1 MQKLLFIF
9 GTRPEAIKMAPIIL
23 ACRKHPEQL
32 QVKVCLTGQHRE
44 MLDQV
49 MRFFEISGDYDL
61 ELMQPNQTLYD
72 ITARCLTLIQVPL
85 REWQPDLVLVQGDT
99 TSAFA
104 GALAAFYGKVSIAHV
119 EAGLRSHNKYSPF
132 PEEINRKLISAMTD
146 LHLTPTLLATENLRQ
161 EKVSGTIRQVGN
173 TVIDA
178 LLYGVEKVRQTAG
191 RPAGI
196 PALPSGS
203 RMILVTGHRRE
214 SFGRPFEEI
223 CDALLELTRTYPDV
237 CIVYPVHLNPNIRD
251 VVHARLG
258 NVAAIHQNLRKNP
271 RDPASLERVKQIV
284 NDKDYANYFKPAQTE
299 KLRGFQARL
308 FKPIHEKVQRFK
320 VPRLKEIVQGYL
332 SALQTEITPLT
343 VDSTLPIP
351 TETLSDTQIKRS
363 IAQQPAVV
371 PFLHPC
377 QH

>member
-23 ACRKHPEQL
+23 ACRRHPEQL
-32 QVKVCLTGQHRE
+32 NVKVCLTGQHRE

-72 ITARCLTLIQVPL
+72 ITARCLTLLQNVL
-85 REWQPDLVLVQGDT
+85 REWEPDLVLVQGDT

-104 GALAAFYGKVSIAHV
+104 GALAAFYSKISIAHV

-146 LHLTPTLLATENLRQ
+146 LHLTPTRLATENLRQ
-161 EKVSGTIRQVGN
+161 ENVSGTIREVGN

-178 LLYGVEKVRQTAG
+178 LLYGVEKVRQMAV

-196 PALPSGS
+196 PVLSTGS
-203 RMILVTGHRRE
+203 RLILVTGHRRE

-223 CDALLELTRTYPDV
+223 CDALLELTRDYPDV
-237 CIVYPVHLNPNIRD
+237 CIIYPVHLNPNIKD

-258 NVAAIHQNLRKNP
+258 NVPAIHLIP
-271 RDPASLERVKQIV
+271 PV
-284 NDKDYANYFKPAQTE
+284 DYATMIWLLDHCYLVITDSGGIQEEAPALGKPVLVIREVTE
-299 KLRGFQARL
+299 RMEGIEAGTAVLIGTSKEKIVLHARKLLDDHVEYDRMARAVNPYGDGTSATKIVDIL
-308 FKPIHEKVQRFK
+308 LNDPSWQR
-320 VPRLKEIVQGYL
+320 R
-332 SALQTEITPLT
+332 
-343 VDSTLPIP
+343 
-351 TETLSDTQIKRS
+351 
-363 IAQQPAVV
+363 
-371 PFLHPC
+371 
-377 QH
+377 

>member
-9 GTRPEAIKMAPIIL
+9 GTRPEAIKMAPVIL
-23 ACRKHPEQL
+23 ACRRHPEQL

-49 MRFFEISGDYDL
+49 MQFFEISGDYDL

-72 ITARCLTLIQVPL
+72 ITARCLTLLQVVL
-85 REWQPDLVLVQGDT
+85 QEWQPDLVLVQGDT

-104 GALAAFYGKVSIAHV
+104 GALAAFYAKVSIAHV

-132 PEEINRKLISAMTD
+132 PEEINRKLISAMAD
-146 LHLTPTLLATENLRQ
+146 LHLTPTQLATENLRQ
-161 EKVSGTIRQVGN
+161 EKVSGTIREVGN

-178 LLYGVEKVRQTAG
+178 LLYGVEKVRQAAG
-191 RPAGI
+191 RPEGI

-223 CDALLELTRTYPDV
+223 CDALLDLARSYPDV

-251 VVHARLG
+251 VVYARLG
-258 NVAAIHQNLRKNP
+258 NVSAIHLIP
-271 RDPASLERVKQIV
+271 PV
-284 NDKDYANYFKPAQTE
+284 DYATMIWLLDHCYFVITDSGGIQEEAPALGKPVLVIREVTE
-299 KLRGFQARL
+299 RTEGIEAGTAVLIGTSKEKILQHARKLLDDTGEYDQMARAVNPYGDGASARKIVDIL
-308 FKPIHEKVQRFK
+308 LNDSSWQR
-320 VPRLKEIVQGYL
+320 R
-332 SALQTEITPLT
+332 
-343 VDSTLPIP
+343 
-351 TETLSDTQIKRS
+351 
-363 IAQQPAVV
+363 
-371 PFLHPC
+371 
-377 QH
+377 

>member
-9 GTRPEAIKMAPIIL
+9 GTRPEAIKMAPIIN
-23 ACRKHPEQL
+23 ACRKFPKEL

-49 MRFFEISGDYDL
+49 MRFFDISGDYDL

-72 ITARCLTLIQVPL
+72 ITSRCLVLLQAVL

-132 PEEINRKLISAMTD
+132 PEEINRKLISSMAD

-161 EKVSGTIRQVGN
+161 ERVSGEIRQVGN

-178 LLYGVEKVRQTAG
+178 LLYGVEKVRRAAG

-196 PALPSGS
+196 PAISPD
-203 RMILVTGHRRE
+203 RRFVLVTGHRRE

-223 CDALLELTRTYPDV
+223 CDALQELTILYPEV
-237 CIVYPVHLNPNIRD
+237 SIIYPVHLNPNIRD
-251 VVHARLG
+251 VVYARLG
-258 NVAAIHQNLRKNP
+258 NIAAIHLIP
-271 RDPASLERVKQIV
+271 PV
-284 NDKDYANYFKPAQTE
+284 DYATMIWLLDHCYFVITDSGGIQEEAPALGKPVLVIRDVTE
-299 KLRGFQARL
+299 RTEGIEAGTAVLIGTSKEKILLHARKLLDDPDEYNRMARAVNPYGDGTSAGKIVDIL
-308 FKPIHEKVQRFK
+308 LNNKSWQR
-320 VPRLKEIVQGYL
+320 R
-332 SALQTEITPLT
+332 
-343 VDSTLPIP
+343 
-351 TETLSDTQIKRS
+351 
-363 IAQQPAVV
+363 
-371 PFLHPC
+371 
-377 QH
+377 